1 MKSFTE
7 ALNAGIAEDYNG
19 RLAGNN
25 VTSITVNVEV
35 ITGADNDPSDATV
48 TIDAAAVVSSGNA
61 IEAIRFPNA
70 AVYENS
76 APVYLQMGAN
86 PLLPT
91 TEITVG
97 TPLSVETTKWMFP
110 TTPAGEL
117 VIAAGSAAS
126 IDNIHA
132 LQISAPGLA
141 AGVHVNGKAG
151 SASLCRFP
159 INTGPGEVI
168 QFEPINPIRNSYDMS
183 GYLLSQFRVE
193 LLDQH
198 GDPVDTMGEEFNTT
212 LVIEY
217 EV

>member
-1 MKSFTE
+1 M
-7 ALNAGIAEDYNG
+7 
-19 RLAGNN
+19 
-25 VTSITVNVEV
+25 NVEV

-212 LVIEY
+212 PVIEY
-217 EV
+217 AV